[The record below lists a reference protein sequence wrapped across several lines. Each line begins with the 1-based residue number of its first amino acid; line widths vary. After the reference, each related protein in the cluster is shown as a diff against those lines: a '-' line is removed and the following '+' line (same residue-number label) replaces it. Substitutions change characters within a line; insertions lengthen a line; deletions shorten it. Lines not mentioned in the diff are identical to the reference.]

1 VDPVRHKGEVTM
13 SYAIENPLAPAPEA
27 ASRLAPEVMAL
38 SELGLL
44 RLALNQMDYGL
55 VVVEADSAKLQFANA
70 LGHDALREI
79 PDSAHGRRCRTG
91 LLLSNG
97 RVTAHRAADC
107 EQLRRTL
114 ERTRSGLRGFLN
126 LGEGG
131 QTSAVAVLPLAGQ
144 PVSPPIWPRYG
155 PGASTASYALLVF
168 SKLQL
173 CDDSTMAL
181 FARERGLTSAEGQ
194 VLAQVC
200 NGLRPSQIANNH
212 GVQISTVRT
221 QLRSI
226 RMKTCSETIRD
237 LVQKVSVL
245 PPMARHMPGQVG
257 A

>member
-1 VDPVRHKGEVTM
+1 M
-13 SYAIENPLAPAPEA
+13 SYAIENPLAQAPADT
-27 ASRLAPEVMAL
+27 SRLAPPVIEL

-55 VVVEADSAKLQFANA
+55 VVVEADSAKIQFANA
-70 LGHDALREI
+70 LGHDALQETA
-79 PDSAHGRRCRTG
+79 DSTQGKRCRAG
-91 LLLSNG
+91 LLLAHG

-114 ERTRSGLRGFLN
+114 ERTKNGLRGFLN
-126 LGEGG
+126 LGDGG
-131 QTSAVAVLPLAGQ
+131 QTSAVAVLPLAGP
-144 PVSPPIWPRYG
+144 PVNPPNWPRFG
-155 PGASTASYALLVF
+155 PRASAQPCYALLVF
-168 SKLQL
+168 AKLQL

-200 NGLRPSQIANNH
+200 KGLRPAQIANNH

-245 PPMARHMPGQVG
+245 PPMARHMPGQVN